1 MGSGDILRGLV
12 ARELAERT
20 EPWARKLLDPT
31 TGEAYPDVAAALAQV
46 AAALE
51 RAESD
56 DAMTEAPSR
65 EGLVAW
71 LIDTMGVD
79 PDDPRTAQRSQLQAA
94 VGGQFDDRGE
104 RQPTER
110 ALDALTELVLGAQE
124 QAHPRARWVAS
135 PDLVV
140 DTYLRGGEPSPAP
153 EVVIEEAEA
162 IEIEAVPLT
171 RPVPR
176 PTAPS
181 HAAST
186 RRAPAR
192 AKAGAKKKK
201 AASKK
206 TGGRARTARARRAA
220 PSRGRKRAGGTRAKK
235 RVAKKRVAQKRPIR
249 TRKRAVARHARRK
262 KK

>member
-12 ARELAERT
+12 ARELAAQT
-20 EPWARKLLDPT
+20 EPWARRLLDPAS
-31 TGEAYPDVAAALAQV
+31 GEAYPDVAAALAQV

-56 DAMTEAPSR
+56 DAVTEAPSR

-79 PDDPRTAQRSQLQAA
+79 ANDPRIAQRSQLQTA
-94 VGGQFDDRGE
+94 VRVQFDDRGE

-110 ALDALTELVLGAQE
+110 VLDALAELVLGAQE
-124 QAHPRARWVAS
+124 QSHPRARWVSS

-140 DTYLRGGEPSPAP
+140 DTYLRGGEPLDAP
-153 EVVIEEAEA
+153 EAFIEAEES
-162 IEIEAVPLT
+162 IEIETVSLA
-171 RPVPR
+171 R
-176 PTAPS
+176 PTSRRKAPVRR
-181 HAAST
+181 AAST

-192 AKAGAKKKK
+192 AKAGAKKKE
-201 AASKK
+201 AARKK

-220 PSRGRKRAGGTRAKK
+220 PARRRKRTGGARSKK
-235 RVAKKRVAQKRPIR
+235 RVATKKPVR
-249 TRKRAVARHARRK
+249 TRKRATATHARRK